1 MKVITKLK
9 IYKSPGPDRIHNR
22 VLYELRNEVVPP
34 LTKTFSKS
42 LTEGCIP
49 NRWKEAEVT
58 PIYKKGSKSDPNNY
72 RPVSLTSTCCKLME
86 TIVRDDI
93 MKHIEK
99 FNMLTEDQHG
109 FRQKR
114 SCCTQLLE
122 TVHDWAKADDISSPV
137 DVIYLDYR
145 KAFDSVPHGRILE
158 KLKLFGI
165 NSSIRTWI
173 SSFLLID

>member
-1 MKVITKLK
+1 
-9 IYKSPGPDRIHNR
+9 
-22 VLYELRNEVVPP
+22 
-34 LTKTFSKS
+34 
-42 LTEGCIP
+42 
-49 NRWKEAEVT
+49 
-58 PIYKKGSKSDPNNY
+58 
-72 RPVSLTSTCCKLME
+72 ME

-114 SCCTQLLE
+114 SCCTRLLE

-145 KAFDSVPHGRILE
+145 KAFDSVPHGRLLE